1 MKTMKTYYI
10 TGIMGA
16 ILIACQNNNSE
27 NNTPQSNAENIVTL
41 SHQELQNINIQT
53 DTLHIKEVN
62 YIIHSKGYI
71 DVPPQNIYALS
82 VPLGGYL
89 KYTHLLPGTPI
100 KKGEVIAIIEDPQ
113 YIQLQEDYL
122 NTKVLLA
129 TLEKNY
135 LRQKEL
141 AEQKAVSEKSYEQ
154 SLAEYENT
162 KIKLKALE
170 EKLSLIGIQPSQ
182 LTADKISK
190 SINITAPFNGY
201 VTKIN
206 YSVGKYIPASEVL
219 FELVNPNDIHLNI
232 KVFENDLQYIKIGQ
246 KVIAF
251 TNAEQQKKHECKI
264 ILINKIVNPDRTVDV
279 HCHFNQ
285 YDESL
290 IPGTFMQADIYVE
303 NKQAYTIPKNALVF
317 YNNQYYVFVQKNNLQ
332 FEMINV
338 ELNQFENDNEV
349 EVNNY
354 QVLAGKKIVI
364 QNPQVLL
371 MKLKNNEEE

>member
-1 MKTMKTYYI
+1 MKKNLLI
-10 TGIMGA
+10 TLINV
-16 ILIACQNNNSE
+16 ILIACQNNHQDNQTIQNSSE
-27 NNTPQSNAENIVTL
+27 VMVTL
-41 SHQELQNINIQT
+41 SNEEIKNIDIKT

-82 VPLGGYL
+82 IPLGGYL

-122 NTKVLLA
+122 NTKILLI

-135 LRQKEL
+135 SRQKEL
-141 AEQKAVSEKSYEQ
+141 AEQKAVSEKTLEQ
-154 SLAEYENT
+154 IFAEFENA

-170 EKLSLIGIQPSQ
+170 EKLSMIGIQPSQ
-182 LTADKISK
+182 LTSDKISK
-190 SINITAPFNGY
+190 GINITAPFNGY

-246 KVIAF
+246 KVTAF
-251 TNAEQQKKHECKI
+251 TNSESQKIHECKI
-264 ILINKIVNPDRTVDV
+264 ILINKIVNSDRTVDV

-303 NKQAYTIPKNALVF
+303 NKHAYTIPQNALVF

-338 ELNQFENDNEV
+338 EINKLENENDIEV
-349 EVNNY
+349 KNY

-364 QNPQVLL
+364 QNPQILL
-371 MKLKNNEEE
+371 MKLKNNQEE

>member
-1 MKTMKTYYI
+1 MKTYYI

-264 ILINKIVNPDRTVDV
+264 ILINKIVNSDRTVDV

-303 NKQAYTIPKNALVF
+303 NKQAYTIPQNALVF
-317 YNNQYYVFVQKNNLQ
+317 YNNQYYIFVQKDNLQ

>member
-1 MKTMKTYYI
+1 MKTYYI

>member
-1 MKTMKTYYI
+1 MKTYYI

-251 TNAEQQKKHECKI
+251 TNAEPQKKHECKI

-303 NKQAYTIPKNALVF
+303 NKQAYTIPQNALVF

-332 FEMINV
+332 YEMVNV
-338 ELNQFENDNEV
+338 EINKLENENDV
-349 EVNNY
+349 EVKNY
-354 QVLAGKKIVI
+354 QALAGKKIVI
-364 QNPQVLL
+364 QNPHILL
-371 MKLKNNEEE
+371 MKLNNNQEE

>member
-1 MKTMKTYYI
+1 MKTYYI

-371 MKLKNNEEE
+371 MKLKNNQEE

>member
-1 MKTMKTYYI
+1 MKTYYI

-264 ILINKIVNPDRTVDV
+264 ILINKIVNSDRTVDV

-303 NKQAYTIPKNALVF
+303 NKQAYTIPQNALVF
-317 YNNQYYVFVQKNNLQ
+317 YNNQYYIFVQKDNLQ
-332 FEMINV
+332 FEMVNV
-338 ELNQFENDNEV
+338 EINKIENDV
-349 EVNNY
+349 EIKNY
-354 QVLAGKKIVI
+354 QELKDKKIVI
-364 QNPQVLL
+364 QNPQILL
-371 MKLKNNEEE
+371 MKLKNNVEE

>member
-1 MKTMKTYYI
+1 MKTYYI

-264 ILINKIVNPDRTVDV
+264 ILINKIVNSDRTVDV